1 MNKINAMGNLQL
13 LGATILHEYTHWGD
27 AQDGVQR
34 RNENMD
40 LIEDGEN
47 FEIDAYGMII
57 SFESAMD
64 LIRKYCLLNNI
75 NFIE

>member
-1 MNKINAMGNLQL
+1 MSTTTMGNLQL
-13 LGATILHEYTHWGD
+13 LGATILHEYTHLGD

-34 RNENMD
+34 RNGNMD

-57 SFESAMD
+57 SPESAKD
-64 LIRKYCLLNNI
+64 LIRKYCLLNDI